1 MVFTIEP
8 MINAGKKEVRVMGDG
23 WTVKTKDR
31 SHSAQYEH
39 QIVVTENGCEVMT
52 IRDEEIAEGR
62 ISRVMVNVQN
72 RDTTKPTSGGLFF
85 TTLKINVHSN
95 V

>member
-1 MVFTIEP
+1 MHYATDDGGVVLKEGMVFTIEP
-8 MINAGKKEVRVMGDG
+8 MVNAGKKEVRLMGDG

-39 QIVVTENGCEVMT
+39 QIVVTKDGCEVLT

-62 ISRVMVNVQN
+62 ISRIMHN
-72 RDTTKPTSGGLFF
+72 S
-85 TTLKINVHSN
+85 
-95 V
+95 

>member
-8 MINAGKKEVRVMGDG
+8 MINAGKKRSARNGRWLDS
-23 WTVKTKDR
+23 KTKDR

-39 QIVVTENGCEVMT
+39 QLVVTETGCEVMT

-62 ISRVMVNVQN
+62 ISRIMVNV
-72 RDTTKPTSGGLFF
+72 
-85 TTLKINVHSN
+85 
-95 V
+95 